1 MGVGGVYMPRITKC
15 RRICVE
21 PTSKVFKPE
30 CISNEQ
36 IILQLE
42 ELESLR
48 LIDFENLDQDA
59 AAKRMSVSRGTFQ
72 RILYSARHKVA
83 QVLIQGKNLVI
94 EGGNYEVSHTKCDQG
109 KVCSECKFVNE

>member
-1 MGVGGVYMPRITKC
+1 MPRITKC
-15 RRICVE
+15 RRVCVE
-21 PTSKVFKPE
+21 PASKVFKPE
-30 CISNEQ
+30 CSSDEQ

-59 AAKRMSVSRGTFQ
+59 AAKRMAVSRGTFQ

-83 QVLIQGKNLVI
+83 QVLIQSKNLVI
-94 EGGNYEVSHTKCDQG
+94 EGGNYEISHTRCGQERI
-109 KVCSECKFVNE
+109 CSKCKFEVEQQ

>member
-1 MGVGGVYMPRITKC
+1 MPRITKC

-21 PTSKVFKPE
+21 PMSKVFKSE
-30 CISNEQ
+30 CASSGR

-94 EGGNYEVSHTKCDQG
+94 EGGNYEISNTQCGQE
-109 KVCSECKFVNE
+109 KVCSECKFIKEKNK